1 MSSID
6 HFKRS
11 TQCSKRIEVPTSQRG
26 SEVKGNNVVNRC
38 MSILSVI
45 LTSVFML
52 SAQTQ
57 RYTGGHVDVPHP
69 IGYYPQLH
77 ENIRQ
82 LIPDE
87 VDINWKDS
95 RILVGVY
102 CRYPGIVDSVIIE
115 NSTGNR
121 DIDGAIIKGVYDTAF
136 YYPDTLRGYPT
147 EQWVRIPIMLDDI
160 RPRKG
165 LLKRLRR

>member
-1 MSSID
+1 MRLRGLSDEQAYIYQS
-6 HFKRS
+6 
-11 TQCSKRIEVPTSQRG
+11 PPSQRG
-26 SEVKGNNVVNRC
+26 DGVKGTNEVNRC
-38 MSILSVI
+38 KTILAVI
-45 LTSVFML
+45 LTSAFSF

-57 RYTGGHVDVPHP
+57 KYTGWHMDVPHP

-77 ENIRQ
+77 NNIRQ

-95 RILVGVY
+95 RITVGVY

-121 DIDGAIIKGVYDTAF
+121 DIDDAIIKGVYDTAF